1 MLLYIPKEEVE
12 PDALKQLIAVAES
25 PLPAGD
31 SYVSAM
37 PDCHLGKGVTIGTVF
52 ASEQYVC
59 PNAVGVDIGA
69 TVRPLVSVRLSTCS
83 NGMHAIAGLK
93 QRRRQQAA
101 ACAPCRSRACT
112 RTT

>member
-1 MLLYIPKEEVE
+1 MPRAEVE

-52 ASEQYVC
+52 ASERYVC

-69 TVRPLVSVRLSTCS
+69 PMRPPASVPSAC
-83 NGMHAIAGLK
+83 MHK
-93 QRRRQQAA
+93 
-101 ACAPCRSRACT
+101 P
-112 RTT
+112 